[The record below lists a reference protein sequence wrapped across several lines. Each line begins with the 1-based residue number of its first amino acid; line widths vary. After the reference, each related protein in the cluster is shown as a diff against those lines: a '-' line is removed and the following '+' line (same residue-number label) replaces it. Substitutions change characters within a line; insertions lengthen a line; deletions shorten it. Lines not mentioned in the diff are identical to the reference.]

1 MIERLHLH
9 EIELEFTD
17 PLVTPE
23 GSFSSRRSVLVGV
36 EASGEVGW
44 GEAPAFPS
52 RRWGTA
58 EAAWEALES
67 RVNLGGTAA
76 PLPPIANAALQAA
89 RADLE
94 ARLAGLPLHQ
104 TLGGSTRPIRAR
116 HTFGLVEEP
125 SVLVERIAPLV
136 AAGISAV
143 KLKIRPGW
151 DIQPIVEVRTAF
163 RSLDIS
169 VDANA
174 TYRDPYDPVFE
185 ALAGAGVSMIEQP
198 FAADDLDSHAAL
210 RKREILT
217 VGLDEAIRSTGD
229 ARRILQVGAADLLSL
244 KANRLGLEAAT
255 KILDLAS
262 SEGVAVKVGGTFD
275 TSIGRRL
282 LLAFAT
288 LEGVTD
294 AEIAPPSGYLVTDVA
309 AYPDLIGGTITPDDR
324 PGIGVD
330 PDQGRLADL
339 EIRRTTIGV

>member
-1 MIERLHLH
+1 
-9 EIELEFTD
+9 
-17 PLVTPE
+17 
-23 GSFSSRRSVLVGV
+23 
-36 EASGEVGW
+36 
-44 GEAPAFPS
+44 
-52 RRWGTA
+52 
-58 EAAWEALES
+58 
-67 RVNLGGTAA
+67 LGGTA

-125 SVLVERIAPLV
+125 SVLVERV
-136 AAGISAV
+136 AAVVVAGISAV

-151 DIQPIVEVRTAF
+151 DIEHITEVRGAF
-163 RSLDIS
+163 RSLDL
-169 VDANA
+169 DA
-174 TYRDPYDPVFE
+174 
-185 ALAGAGVSMIEQP
+185 
-198 FAADDLDSHAAL
+198 HAAL
-210 RKREILT
+210 RKRELLA

-229 ARRILQVGAADLLSL
+229 ARRILQAGAADLLSL

-255 KILDLAS
+255 KIRDLAS

-309 AYPDLIGGTITPDDR
+309 DYPDLVAGTITPDDR
-324 PGIGVD
+324 PGIGID
-330 PDQGRLADL
+330 PDHDRLADL
-339 EIRRTTIGV
+339 EIRRTTIGG